1 VSVFWHMVAQLLG
14 ALSVRL
20 WGVIDL
26 QLVEVS
32 LIDDCNCNPP

>member
-1 VSVFWHMVAQLLG
+1 VLLAHG
-14 ALSVRL
+14 CAIVEALSVRL